1 MEVSRRS
8 FFKRGILMGAA
19 PLAATAA
26 QCARAS
32 GTAGAKP
39 VYKLTDVKETTNICC
54 YCSGGCG
61 TICSTRNGELIN
73 LEGDPDH
80 PVNVGGL
87 CPKGAAMWGLRNIV
101 TPKRK
106 SQLHPD
112 RVLTP
117 LVRRPGSKTW
127 EKISWD
133 EAIDAIAKR
142 IKKTRDASFVE
153 SEDGITV
160 NRCDGIA
167 SFGAAQLNNEEGWLV
182 QKFARSLGIVAIDD
196 HHVLDIFGHRGFHLP
211 TVADSLGIRLA
222 GAVRGSGKRDHL
234 EPRVILKQRDKTL
247 TDHTGG
253 TKDADLQFFG
263 HDDLYDLWVSM
274 DYLRRTAV
282 MRVAVKQCNCTK
294 HAEQRQW
301 SSQMVAAQ

>member
-1 MEVSRRS
+1 MAVEHGHADALGSDLEVAVERHD
-8 FFKRGILMGAA
+8 
-19 PLAATAA
+19 LALGGVHMAEHLERFLLRLCFLTGDERDDVAHHLGPVLEGL
-26 QCARAS
+26 ARAGNRLVGAHNHLARLEFLPRGQRRRVGLNRAVRLDGDKTTS
-32 GTAGAKP
+32 GAQALALVLDHLEVLRVDLRHHHRHVRGPAVGA
-39 VYKLTDVKETTNICC
+39 VV
-54 YCSGGCG
+54 
-61 TICSTRNGELIN
+61 
-73 LEGDPDH
+73 GDH
-80 PVNVGGL
+80 RGL
-87 CPKGAAMWGLRNIV
+87 GL
-101 TPKRK
+101 
-106 SQLHPD
+106 
-112 RVLTP
+112 
-117 LVRRPGSKTW
+117 
-127 EKISWD
+127 
-133 EAIDAIAKR
+133 
-142 IKKTRDASFVE
+142 
-153 SEDGITV
+153 GITLF
-160 NRCDGIA
+160 N
-167 SFGAAQLNNEEGWLV
+167 GANLV
-182 QKFARSLGIVAIDD
+182 LRHVYRREHEINARGHGLGIVAIDD

>member
-1 MEVSRRS
+1 MNSREIVE
-8 FFKRGILMGAA
+8 RGGEGGR
-19 PLAATAA
+19 
-26 QCARAS
+26 ARIARFDD
-32 GTAGAKP
+32 
-39 VYKLTDVKETTNICC
+39 LFQFIR
-54 YCSGGCG
+54 YCV
-61 TICSTRNGELIN
+61 TGEN
-73 LEGDPDH
+73 H
-80 PVNVGGL
+80 PVRL
-87 CPKGAAMWGLRNIV
+87 PEIPMYLDWLV
-101 TPKRK
+101 TAEY
-106 SQLHPD
+106 QHG
-112 RVLTP
+112 LTP
-117 LVRRPGSKTW
+117 MVEGR
-127 EKISWD
+127 
-133 EAIDAIAKR
+133 
-142 IKKTRDASFVE
+142 FV
-153 SEDGITV
+153 
-160 NRCDGIA
+160 
-167 SFGAAQLNNEEGWLV
+167 
-182 QKFARSLGIVAIDD
+182 GIVAIDD
-196 HHVLDIFGHRGFHLP
+196 HHVLGIFGHRGFHLP

>member
-1 MEVSRRS
+1 MRTSRRIFLKS
-8 FFKRGILMGAA
+8 AVGLTG
-19 PLAATAA
+19 AATAFH
-26 QCARAS
+26 AS
-32 GTAGAKP
+32 AASRFLPGQVGKW
-39 VYKLTDVKETTNICC
+39 KLADTKEYLNICC

-182 QKFARSLGIVAIDD
+182 QTENLGTECV
-196 HHVLDIFGHRGFHLP
+196 
-211 TVADSLGIRLA
+211 
-222 GAVRGSGKRDHL
+222 
-234 EPRVILKQRDKTL
+234 
-247 TDHTGG
+247 
-253 TKDADLQFFG
+253 
-263 HDDLYDLWVSM
+263 
-274 DYLRRTAV
+274 
-282 MRVAVKQCNCTK
+282 
-294 HAEQRQW
+294 
-301 SSQMVAAQ
+301 